1 MGVGAQYCF
10 AQDETSLMKSQQL
23 VDVRKNEVSRGAGQ
37 ANPKNEGQFEKNNID
52 CLRLILASVVALF
65 HFYALTGN
73 SAFAV
78 FGGLSADFAV
88 KAFFVISGMLV
99 YRSYLRSS
107 SLRSY
112 FEKRARR
119 IYPGYLAVV
128 LICAFSLFALSTASF
143 SQYFGIS
150 FWRYLAANAVFLSH
164 FDGSLPGVFQSH
176 IETAVDGVFWTLKI
190 EVIFYLCV
198 PVMHVVLKKI
208 GQAKGLASLF
218 VLSCLWR
225 LFFNY
230 LAAKQPDYL
239 PKGDFCHKMAIQYP
253 GQMLYFVAGMFIL
266 LYFDRLKSLFPQMAI
281 LAVAA
286 FLFDYFVA
294 KGRIDCVWISAL
306 VLVVCFGRY
315 LGNFSKYG
323 DFSYGVYIVH
333 WPILQVLIA
342 IGLDKRSPLLFFV
355 VAALMIAIAAM
366 LLWHLVEKRWLART
380 SHYRQA
386 STTG

>member
-1 MGVGAQYCF
+1 MGVSAQYRF
-10 AQDETSLMKSQQL
+10 AQDETSHMRSQQR
-23 VDVRKNEVSRGAGQ
+23 VDVRRNQDSRGAGQ
-37 ANPKNEGQFEKNNID
+37 ANPKSDGQFEKNNID
-52 CLRLILASVVALF
+52 CLRLVLASVVALF
-65 HFYALTGN
+65 HVYALTGN
-73 SAFAV
+73 PAFAV
-78 FGGLSADFAV
+78 FGSLSADFAV

-143 SQYFGIS
+143 RQYFGIA
-150 FWRYLAANAVFLSH
+150 FWKYLAANAVFLSH

-198 PVMHVVLKKI
+198 PVMQFVLKKV

-218 VLSCLWR
+218 VFSCTWR
-225 LFFNY
+225 LLFNY

-239 PKGDFCHKMAIQYP
+239 PKGDFCHKLAIQFP

-266 LYFDRLKSLFPQMAI
+266 LYFDRLKSLFPQMSI

-286 FLFDYFVA
+286 FFFDHFVT
-294 KGRIDCVWISAL
+294 KGRIDCIWISAL

-342 IGLDKRSPLLFFV
+342 IGLGKQSPLLFFI
-355 VAALMIAIAAM
+355 VAAFMIAIAAV
-366 LLWHLVEKRWLART
+366 LLWHLVEKRWLARS

-386 STTG
+386 SITG